1 MKIPDH
7 QAVVMTVAATMRD
20 RLAEL
25 SPESVEILDESG
37 AHVGHAGAKDGGGH
51 YQLIIVSQ
59 AFAQQ
64 PLQARHRMVYAALG
78 SLMHREIHALAIKAY
93 APDEI

>member
-1 MKIPDH
+1 
-7 QAVVMTVAATMRD
+7 MTVAATMREQ
-20 RLAEL
+20 LAAL
-25 SPESVEILDESG
+25 HPESIEILDESG
-37 AHVGHAGAKDGGGH
+37 AHIGHAGAADGGGH

-59 AFAQQ
+59 AFAGQ

-78 SLMHREIHALAIKAY
+78 TMMHKDIHALAIKAY

>member
-1 MKIPDH
+1 LN
-7 QAVVMTVAATMRD
+7 VAAAMRE
-20 RLAEL
+20 RLASL
-25 SPESVEILDESG
+25 HPESMEILDESG
-37 AHVGHAGAKDGGGH
+37 AHIGHAGAKDGGGH
-51 YQLIIVSQ
+51 YQLIIVCK

-78 SLMHREIHALAIKAY
+78 TLMHREIHALAIKAY

>member
-1 MKIPDH
+1 
-7 QAVVMTVAATMRD
+7 MTVAATMREQ
-20 RLAEL
+20 LAAL
-25 SPESVEILDESG
+25 HPESIDILDESG
-37 AHVGHAGAKDGGGH
+37 AHIGHAGAADGGGH

-59 AFAQQ
+59 AFAGQ

-78 SLMHREIHALAIKAY
+78 TMMHKDIHALAIKAY

>member
-1 MKIPDH
+1 MVGI
-7 QAVVMTVAATMRD
+7 AANMRE
-20 RLAEL
+20 RLNAL
-25 SPESVEILDESG
+25 HPESVEILDESG
-37 AHVGHAGAKDGGGH
+37 AHIGHAGAQDGGGH
-51 YQLIIVSQ
+51 YQLIIVAQ

-78 SLMHREIHALAIKAY
+78 TLMQKEIHALAIKAY